1 MNNIL
6 KNILIGLGAIRSNIT
21 RVALTSLGLTIGI
34 FTVSIVTA
42 GASSIDKEFARSMD
56 YYGNDKIYVSTWPWS
71 FDFDWWKYRNRP
83 KIEEAYLDYI
93 NQYSEYVTDVSIKK
107 STWIRSSYQNKA
119 SWLQVNGVYP
129 SYGEML
135 SGTEVTNGRFFS
147 ENEWTCLLYTSP
159 SPRD

>member
-56 YYGNDKIYVSTWPWS
+56 Y
-71 FDFDWWKYRNRP
+71 
-83 KIEEAYLDYI
+83 
-93 NQYSEYVTDVSIKK
+93 
-107 STWIRSSYQNKA
+107 
-119 SWLQVNGVYP
+119 
-129 SYGEML
+129 
-135 SGTEVTNGRFFS
+135 
-147 ENEWTCLLYTSP
+147 
-159 SPRD
+159 